1 MMQSEFDRPPEPNSD
16 SVKWQFAR
24 RISDSLEP
32 YWVADMDFAAPEPVI
47 DAVRERLENRLLG
60 YTFAREELYA
70 AFSDWLDTR
79 IGTRPASHWC
89 MIPGVMAGVRAAV
102 SLYTRPGDGV
112 IVQTPVYFPFMDA
125 VEGQGRTVVVNELRH
140 DGDRYR
146 FDFDS
151 LETAAAAGARVL
163 LLCSPH
169 NPVGRVWNVDE
180 LQQLVDICRRYGVLL
195 VSDEIH
201 GDLVMAGYRFI
212 PTRDVDCRG
221 LRLLTLSSA
230 TKSFNIPG
238 LPSAIAS
245 SDDETMIRT
254 IREHLHRVGADTQNA
269 LTLTAVEAAYR
280 SGGEWLD
287 AVLSYIADNE
297 RAISEVFEASRL
309 QVRLEPL
316 EGTYLLWIDCT
327 RLSMNDVALRD
338 ELQKRA
344 DAWLVEGSKF
354 GSGGEGHLRM
364 NIAAP
369 RDRIVAAAER
379 IVTVLEELS

>member
-1 MMQSEFDRPPEPNSD
+1 MIRTSFDRPPEPNSD

-32 YWVADMDFAAPEPVI
+32 YWVADMDFAAPEPVV
-47 DAVRERLENRLLG
+47 DAVRKRLENRLLG
-60 YTFAREELYA
+60 YTFAREELYT
-70 AFSDWLDTR
+70 AFAEWLEAR

-89 MIPGVMAGVRAAV
+89 MLPGVMAGVRAAV
-102 SLYTRPGDGV
+102 SLYTRPGDTV

-125 VEGQGRTVVVNELRH
+125 VEGQGRTLALNELRH

-146 FDFDS
+146 FDFES
-151 LETAAAAGARVL
+151 LETAAASGARLL

-169 NPVGRVWNVDE
+169 NPVGRVWTAEE
-180 LQQLVDICRRYGVLL
+180 LQQLVDICRRYGVFL

-201 GDLVMAGYRFI
+201 GDLVMSGHRFV

-245 SDDETMIRT
+245 SDDESIIRT
-254 IREHLHRVGADTQNA
+254 VRDFMHRVGADTPNA

-280 SGGEWLD
+280 YGAEWLD
-287 AVLSYIADNE
+287 AALSYIAGNE
-297 RAISEVFEASRL
+297 RAVRERFDAARL
-309 QVRLEPL
+309 PVRIEPL

-327 RLSMNDVALRD
+327 RLASNDVTLRA

-354 GSGGEGHLRM
+354 GDGGEGHLRM

-369 RDRIVAAAER
+369 RDRIVAATER
-379 IVTVLEELS
+379 IVVVLEDMS